1 VEQLHDTLVFINAV
15 VDEWSFNRTEPSVH
29 EMQFTLKAVLSEE
42 LAEALRCSS
51 IYHEEDTK
59 VITLTHKLKDTEIL
73 LPTPGLDGELTSFFP
88 DSIYG
93 FKATQDDGEY
103 GIACSV
109 RVSSRVDELHEIFK
123 AYEDGI
129 TVTVKPRQG
138 ELFDGGTRVEMSE
151 GTQKN
156 GGDMFENTCVDC
168 NNDIPFAEGS
178 TDTHASG
185 QPCTD
190 DPMPGPVL
198 VTVREAAGKTPG
210 RRGKKA
216 ARRGDSETLLT
227 EDELKTWNSL
237 RAEGGQG
244 PMDMDAAIAILTKN
258 DEPTRT
264 RMLARVRAARMDVAD
279 EATIQ

>member
-1 VEQLHDTLVFINAV
+1 LEHLRETLTLNECLVDDWTFDRTEQDGLKMRFTINAKL
-15 VDEWSFNRTEPSVH
+15 P
-29 EMQFTLKAVLSEE
+29 KE
-42 LAEALRCSS
+42 LAEALRCTS
-51 IYHEEDTK
+51 IYDDDTGK
-59 VITLTHKLKDTEIL
+59 MELLHKLKDTEIL
-73 LPTPGLDGELTSFFP
+73 FPTPGLEGDLTSIFP
-88 DSIYG
+88 DVIYK
-93 FKATQDDGEY
+93 FKATRDDTAFR
-103 GIACSV
+103 IACNV
-109 RVSSRVDELHEIFK
+109 HVSSRVDELHEIFK

-129 TVTVKPRQG
+129 TVTVRPRQG

-156 GGDMFENTCVDC
+156 GGDLFENNCVDC

-190 DPMPGPVL
+190 APMPGPVL

-237 RAEGGQG
+237 RAEGGQA

-279 EATIQ
+279 EVTIQ